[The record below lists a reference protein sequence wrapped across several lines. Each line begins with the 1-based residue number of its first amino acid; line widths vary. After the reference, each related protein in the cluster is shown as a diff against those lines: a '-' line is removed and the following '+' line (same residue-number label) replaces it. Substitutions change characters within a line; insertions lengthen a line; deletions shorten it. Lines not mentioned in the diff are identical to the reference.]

1 MVPAGCF
8 CTFPTL
14 LGQLDSFSHSDA
26 PWGGPGLITAR
37 EPSLTWMFCSFI
49 TFSVVLKALKSG
61 VGGVGS
67 GGWWGWGGP
76 GAGGGAGVK
85 LPFLGA

>member
-1 MVPAGCF
+1 M
-8 CTFPTL
+8 
-14 LGQLDSFSHSDA
+14 
-26 PWGGPGLITAR
+26 ITAR
-37 EPSLTWMFCSFI
+37 EPSLTWMFRSFI

-61 VGGVGS
+61 GGGVGS